1 MLSMGGLVK
10 QKKKFSIKLS
20 NANTKFYLSLHYDAD
35 NSYLFVNGKEVF
47 KFKANKKK
55 DNFLTRF
62 YLDSISNGVST
73 FGSTEVSLNGNVMIF
88 QSITML
94 LINLTY

>member
-1 MLSMGGLVK
+1 M
-10 QKKKFSIKLS
+10 
-20 NANTKFYLSLHYDAD
+20 HYDAD

-47 KFKANKKK
+47 KFKAKKKK

-62 YLDSISNGVST
+62 CLDSISNGCRA
-73 FGSTEVSLNGNVMIF
+73 FESTEVSLNGNVMIF

>member
-1 MLSMGGLVK
+1 MQTQNFTWVCIMMLIIVICLSME
-10 QKKKFSIKLS
+10 
-20 NANTKFYLSLHYDAD
+20 TKSLSL
-35 NSYLFVNGKEVF
+35 KPT
-47 KFKANKKK
+47 KKK
-55 DNFLTRF
+55 DNFLTQF
-62 YLDSISNGVST
+62 YLDSISNGISA

>member
-1 MLSMGGLVK
+1 MMLIIVICLSME
-10 QKKKFSIKLS
+10 
-20 NANTKFYLSLHYDAD
+20 TKSLSL
-35 NSYLFVNGKEVF
+35 KPT
-47 KFKANKKK
+47 KKK
-55 DNFLTRF
+55 DNFLTQF
-62 YLDSISNGVST
+62 YLDSISNGISA

>member
-1 MLSMGGLVK
+1 MMLIIVICLSMERK
-10 QKKKFSIKLS
+10 S
-20 NANTKFYLSLHYDAD
+20 LSL
-35 NSYLFVNGKEVF
+35 KPT
-47 KFKANKKK
+47 KKK

-62 YLDSISNGVST
+62 YLDSISNGVSA